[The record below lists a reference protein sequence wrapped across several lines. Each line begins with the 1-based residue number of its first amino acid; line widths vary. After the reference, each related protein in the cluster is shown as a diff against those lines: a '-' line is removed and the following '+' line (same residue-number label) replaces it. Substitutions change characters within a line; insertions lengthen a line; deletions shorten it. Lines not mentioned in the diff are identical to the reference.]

1 MKDIKGLK
9 IKILF
14 KKKRN
19 LQVSVRANEI
29 VNTARNIVQY
39 SDLSRSS
46 PIPLRVI
53 RINLHVIPTYS
64 QIVIRKKKMFIFSSK
79 IHRDK
84 IENNHRFNSIFDH
97 IHE

>member
-1 MKDIKGLK
+1 M
-9 IKILF
+9 
-14 KKKRN
+14 
-19 LQVSVRANEI
+19 SVRANEI

-53 RINLHVIPTYS
+53 RINLHVIPTYF
-64 QIVIRKKKMFIFSSK
+64 QIVIRKKKKSFIFSSK

>member
-1 MKDIKGLK
+1 M
-9 IKILF
+9 
-14 KKKRN
+14 
-19 LQVSVRANEI
+19 SVRANEI

-64 QIVIRKKKMFIFSSK
+64 QIVIRKKKKKFHIFFKNSS
-79 IHRDK
+79 RQDR
-84 IENNHRFNSIFDH
+84 EQSSIQFH
-97 IHE
+97 IRSYSRIINYYYN

>member
-1 MKDIKGLK
+1 M
-9 IKILF
+9 
-14 KKKRN
+14 
-19 LQVSVRANEI
+19 SVRANEI

-64 QIVIRKKKMFIFSSK
+64 QIVIRKKKKKSFIFSSK